1 MVKHSKDTDKLSEK
15 ERRIFS
21 YLDSNPVGVLAT
33 VEPDGKPHAAVIYF
47 SVDRHF
53 NIFFVTKTGTRKHS
67 NMQHN
72 AAAMLVA
79 FDKETQTTV
88 QVTGTAKQLNSV
100 TESQKVFED
109 ILKASLQT
117 SIEGVPPIAKLHAG
131 YYAAYRLTPTQIRM
145 AVFARPDAGDYD
157 RIFETI
163 EAHELDR
170 PA

>member
-15 ERRIFS
+15 ERRIFN

-33 VEPDGKPHAAVIYF
+33 LGPDGKPHAAVIYF

-67 NMQHN
+67 NMQYN
-72 AAAMLVA
+72 NAAMLVV

-88 QVTGTAKQLNSV
+88 QVAGTAKQLNSV

-109 ILKASLQT
+109 ILKAAMQT

-131 YYAAYRLTPTQIRM
+131 YYAAYHLTPIQIRM

-170 PA
+170 SA